1 MDLKETT
8 KWMNEYHDK
17 HVIAHNK
24 LNAIQRILDGN
35 KPKWDDEDKKD
46 EE

>member
-8 KWMNEYHDK
+8 EWMNKYHDK

-24 LNAIQRILDGN
+24 LIDIQRILDGD
-35 KPKWDDEDKKD
+35 KPNWDDKDKK